1 MLRETVKAVPN
12 ITWMGV
18 WNKDH
23 IVTDICVGKKISHRI
38 IELFRLGKTTK
49 VIIRPNSL
57 TYVCQCH
64 INTLLEHLHRV

>member
-38 IELFRLGKTTK
+38 IELFRLEK
-49 VIIRPNSL
+49 IESSA
-57 TYVCQCH
+57 
-64 INTLLEHLHRV
+64 